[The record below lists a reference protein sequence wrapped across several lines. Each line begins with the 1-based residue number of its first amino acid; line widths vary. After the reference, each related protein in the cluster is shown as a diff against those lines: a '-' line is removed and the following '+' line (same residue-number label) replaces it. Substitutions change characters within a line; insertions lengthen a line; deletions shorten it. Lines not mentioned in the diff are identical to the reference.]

1 MTQGEQ
7 VAALTRRQ
15 QRGLAALLSS
25 PSIAAA
31 ARSSGIPHVTI
42 RRWLRSLDFR
52 ATYDHERQVAY
63 SQAVGL
69 AQSSAGVAV
78 GVLVTIVGDESE
90 KGAARVSAA
99 RAILEL
105 GNRAELDAL
114 ACRIAAL
121 EEIAGKEDTS

>member
-1 MTQGEQ
+1 MQGEQ
-7 VAALTRRQ
+7 PTALTVRQ

-42 RRWLRSLDFR
+42 RRWLRSPDFR
-52 ATYDHERQVAY
+52 ATYDRERQAAY

-78 GVLVTIVGDESE
+78 GVLVTIVGNTSE

-114 ACRIAAL
+114 EARIAAL
-121 EEIAGKEDTS
+121 EEVAEKEGTS